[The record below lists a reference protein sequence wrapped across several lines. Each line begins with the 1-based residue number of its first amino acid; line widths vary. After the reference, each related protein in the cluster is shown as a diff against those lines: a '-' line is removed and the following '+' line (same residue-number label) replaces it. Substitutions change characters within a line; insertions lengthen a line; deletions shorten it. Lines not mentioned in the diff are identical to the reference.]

1 MLDLQTSHGD
11 HPSHTGNPYDHVLL
25 VKPSG
30 LPLGVGKKNTNLLK
44 RYTDSIIKADR
55 TSAISRDLPF
65 GKGMFRCSINRSG
78 WLDPHF
84 RSDLLHLDDDALA
97 VLHTVTIQIPVRPD
111 ATVVTT
117 CYNYDN

>member
-1 MLDLQTSHGD
+1 
-11 HPSHTGNPYDHVLL
+11 
-25 VKPSG
+25 
-30 LPLGVGKKNTNLLK
+30 
-44 RYTDSIIKADR
+44 
-55 TSAISRDLPF
+55 
-65 GKGMFRCSINRSG
+65 MFRCSINRSG